1 MTGVAAKRCR
11 LAALGF
17 VFVATACAP
26 KNYVVL
32 LDNPDGGSG
41 KVIVSTNAGRQVLDR
56 SGTATSISS
65 VSREPSQPWRLKLE
79 KIREVFERALGARP
93 RRFHT
98 YTLMFQSGRTDL
110 DAGSEAEFHA
120 MVQDV
125 AVRPGADV
133 TIAGYA
139 DRQDN
144 ESRNEL
150 IALLRAYR
158 VRDAVVAAGVPIER
172 IELDSYGE
180 SRPAVETADNV
191 SELRNRRVEVTVR

>member
-1 MTGVAAKRCR
+1 MRSHVVALGLVV
-11 LAALGF
+11 LAA
-17 VFVATACAP
+17 ACAP

-41 KVIVSTNAGRQVLDR
+41 KVIVSNQAGRRVLDS

-65 VSREPSQPWRLKLE
+65 ANRQPSEPWRLKLE
-79 KIREVFERALGARP
+79 KIREVFARALGARP
-93 RRFHT
+93 PRFHV

-110 DAGSEAEFHA
+110 DAGSEEEFRA
-120 MVQDV
+120 MVRDV
-125 AVRPGADV
+125 AARPGADV

-139 DRQDN
+139 DRQDS
-144 ESRNEL
+144 EPRNEL

-180 SRPAVETADNV
+180 NRPAVETADNV
-191 SELRNRRVEVTVR
+191 SELRNRRVEITVR